1 MRIHHPPLA
10 SRVRAGCAGLLVLA
24 ALQAPAAVRAQ
35 EPVSQEI
42 GAAGGSVACAGW
54 QITAP
59 AGVIPDGS
67 TVECGSYDPNVAPTA
82 PAGYQAL
89 RRTIN
94 VLVASPAGEYI
105 SQFNPPLTVCAAL
118 SEAELAGGAVTI
130 VTGPAEGPWTVLP
143 TTVTASTRWA
153 CASASHL
160 SLFDLVRGGSGSS
173 PTTASPAAPAAA
185 GAGSYRVQAGD
196 TLFRIALRFGTTV
209 AALQAANGLTGTQ
222 ILPGQL
228 LAIPAAGGRYV
239 VQAGDTLFRIAL
251 RSGTTVAALQAANGL
266 RGTTIYPGQVLSLP
280 GGTLTAAPVESA
292 VVAAGGAYVVQA
304 GDTLFSLARR
314 FGTTVAAL
322 QTANGLTS
330 AAIYAGQVLRVP

>member
-1 MRIHHPPLA
+1 MRIHHPTLA

-130 VTGPAEGPWTVLP
+130 VTGPAEGPWTLLP

-209 AALQAANGLTGTQ
+209 AALQAANGL
-222 ILPGQL
+222 
-228 LAIPAAGGRYV
+228 
-239 VQAGDTLFRIAL
+239 
-251 RSGTTVAALQAANGL
+251 

-292 VVAAGGAYVVQA
+292 VVAAGGTYVVQA